1 MKKDEIQEVFTVTP
15 LPDDPPEGEIKVVAN
30 IGGEEAVGP
39 KPQIVSNK
47 EFGALIIVQIDNAD
61 SYPHEKNKFFEQLA
75 EQIYKA
81 LKGFSYAGFR
91 VISANV
97 HTDADMSD
105 VRPR

>member
-1 MKKDEIQEVFTVTP
+1 MKDEIKEVFTVTP
-15 LPDDPPEGEIKVVAN
+15 LPDDLPEGEIRVVAN

-61 SYPHEKNKFFEQLA
+61 SYPHEKNKFFKKLA
-75 EQIYKA
+75 EQIYEA